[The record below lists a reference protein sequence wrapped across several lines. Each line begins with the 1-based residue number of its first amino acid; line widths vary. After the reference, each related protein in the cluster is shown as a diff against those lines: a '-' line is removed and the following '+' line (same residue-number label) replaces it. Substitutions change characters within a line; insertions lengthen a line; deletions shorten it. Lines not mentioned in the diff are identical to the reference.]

1 MAAFIICSDF
11 GAPKNKV
18 CHLFLLFPYLFAIIK
33 LVIENYTSLLKLFQ
47 TYLKIFNNWMKY
59 QYLN

>member
-33 LVIENYTSLLKLFQ
+33 LVIENYTYLLKLFQ
-47 TYLKIFNNWMKY
+47 TYLKIFNN
-59 QYLN
+59 